1 MEKKL
6 DRVVEDI
13 VTSITDSKE
22 FKECLRLK
30 EKMNDSQE
38 IKELVEKVKKL
49 QKELIKTGDP
59 KIKEELEK
67 VQDRLNSIPI
77 YDSYNKKL
85 AEVNR
90 QIETIKDELN
100 DYFYKVVNPK
110 K

>member
-1 MEKKL
+1 MEKNV
-6 DRVVEDI
+6 DRAVEDI
-13 VTSITDSKE
+13 VTSITGSKE
-22 FKECLRLK
+22 FQDCLRLK

-38 IKELVEKVKKL
+38 VKELVEKVKKL

-59 KIKEELEK
+59 GIREELEK

-77 YDSYNKKL
+77 YDSYQKKL
-85 AEVNR
+85 AEVNQ